1 MKIKTWKD
9 YQKLAITTAIYP
21 KKYKILYPVLNFTAE
36 SVEFYEKIGSKGEIK
51 ELGDCFLFSALL
63 TNDLDLDI
71 EGIYEIA
78 SEADA
83 FEFIDI
89 WDAGIDLIKCSAKI
103 SGITS
108 KWVRDEEGNAPSEE
122 KLMEL
127 EYELAEYMAACLFI
141 CDVLKV
147 HWQDVAE
154 ININKLFSRKAR
166 GVLKGSGDYR

>member
-21 KKYKILYPVLNFTAE
+21 KKAKILYPVLGLIDE
-36 SVEFYEKIGSKGEIK
+36 SVEFYEKIGAKGEII
-51 ELGDCFLFSALL
+51 EISDCFWYVSALSY
-63 TNDLDLDI
+63 DLDLDI
-71 EGIYEIA
+71 ESIYELA
-78 SEADA
+78 SEIDA
-83 FEFIDI
+83 FEFEDI
-89 WDAGIDLIKCSAKI
+89 YDAGIDLIKCSAKI
-103 SGITS
+103 CGIIK
-108 KWVRDEEGNAPSEE
+108 KWIRDEEWKEFSDD
-122 KLMEL
+122 KLNEL